1 MDNVSTRSEI
11 TRKAAEILS
20 QARHALVFTGA
31 GVSTPSGIPDFRGE
45 KNGLWKKNDPMRV
58 ASRTSFYQTPGVFYD
73 WFRPL
78 FMTSWKAQPNKAH
91 IAIAK
96 LETAGLVKAILTQNI
111 DGLHQK
117 AGARKVLELHGSALH
132 FSCPNCRLQ
141 VKADKVYALFKTGLE
156 LPLCQKCRSVIKPE
170 VVLFEEPLP
179 EEVWQEAECEA
190 RQADVLLVVG
200 SSLEVFPASTIPQSA
215 LAHGCKLIIN
225 NFSPTPLDV
234 YASCLVRQDAASFFP
249 ELLAEINL

>member
-1 MDNVSTRSEI
+1 
-11 TRKAAEILS
+11 
-20 QARHALVFTGA
+20 
-31 GVSTPSGIPDFRGE
+31 
-45 KNGLWKKNDPMRV
+45 MRV
-58 ASRTSFYQTPGVFYD
+58 ASRTSFFQTPGVFYD

-78 FMTSWKAQPNKAH
+78 FMTSWKALPNKAH

-96 LETAGLVKAILTQNI
+96 LETASLAKAILTQNI

-117 AGARKVLELHGSALH
+117 AGARKVLELHGSALL

-141 VKADKVYALFKTGLE
+141 VKAEEVYTLFEKGLE

-179 EEVWQEAECEA
+179 EDIWKEAESEA
-190 RQADVLLVVG
+190 RQADVILVVG
-200 SSLEVFPASTIPQSA
+200 SSLEVFPASMIPQNA

-225 NFSPTPLDV
+225 NFSPTPLDA

-249 ELLAEINL
+249 ELLAQLKL